1 MRPKRMDAF
10 LIASIAS
17 KEMRVPRKK
26 LVKRPNREK
35 RAKKLKKGVAK
46 RAGVWYYTWAPSAET
61 KEWLLKPQLRSE
73 RKEPIDAEKF
83 RFVLRNLKRSKF
95 KTFEMLRK
103 KCLTKNHFCGKIIKS
118 SAAKAEV
125 HRTLKIEQYRKTCNG
140 TYFRVGKTRKTIPN
154 KVIHTGRKRLRAE
167 RNDLTLFKW

>member
-1 MRPKRMDAF
+1 MDAF
-10 LIASIAS
+10 IAS
-17 KEMRVPRKK
+17 KEMQVPRKK

-61 KEWLLKPQLRSE
+61 KEWLPKSQLRSE

-83 RFVLRNLKRSKF
+83 RFVPRNLKRSKF

-103 KCLTKNHFCGKIIKS
+103 KCLTKNHFCDKIIKS
-118 SAAKAEV
+118 SAGRLRRTGPWKLNNIEKLV
-125 HRTLKIEQYRKTCNG
+125 RNLLSVWKNTVNNSKQSNSHRTQAIACWAKK
-140 TYFRVGKTRKTIPN
+140 
-154 KVIHTGRKRLRAE
+154 
-167 RNDLTLFKW
+167 DLTLFKW

>member
-1 MRPKRMDAF
+1 M
-10 LIASIAS
+10 S
-17 KEMRVPRKK
+17 KETQVPRKK

-61 KEWLLKPQLRSE
+61 KEWLLKSQLRSE

-83 RFVLRNLKRSKF
+83 RFVPRNLKRSKF
-95 KTFEMLRK
+95 KTFETLRK
-103 KCLTKNHFCGKIIKS
+103 KCLTKNHFCDKIIKS
-118 SAAKAEV
+118 SAAWLRRY
-125 HRTLKIEQYRKTCNG
+125 RTLKIEQYRKTCNG

-167 RNDLTLFKW
+167 RRRFNTFKW